1 MSKQYKIKWSEQDL
15 KELNRTVKNF
25 NAKITRLSKKDPSI
39 ANKLPEKVTTQ
50 EIKNL
55 ITSRQ
60 DLKRELHSLQR
71 FSKRGAETIVNVPNN
86 DNGLQLTKWQR
97 TEMNRRVGIINRKRQ
112 ARLERIINTEM
123 TSRGKSLGY
132 TRGQVGMGSLKKA
145 SLKPMQAFTRTMS
158 RTELNMKWKSIR
170 KQSQND
176 FLRNSDLE
184 MRDQYV
190 ASIIKYYDYESV
202 KDIIDEIMDKPID
215 EFMAI
220 FEAEGGTFEWVSPP
234 GAMENAIHQMEEY
247 MAWEEGLRS
256 QWKSE
261 TETKRKSKK

>member
-50 EIKNL
+50 EIKDL
-55 ITSRQ
+55 INSRQ
-60 DLKRELHSLQR
+60 DLQRELKSLQR
-71 FSKRGAETIVNVPNN
+71 FSKRGAETIVDVPNN

-97 TEMNRRVGIINRKRQ
+97 TEMNRRVGVINRKRQ
-112 ARLERIINTEM
+112 ARLERIVETEM
-123 TSRGKSLGY
+123 RDRGQSLGY

-176 FLRNSDLE
+176 FLRNSDLQ
-184 MRDQYV
+184 MRDTYI
-190 ASIIKYYDYESV
+190 ASIIEHYDYEDV
-202 KDIIDEIMDKPID
+202 KDIIEVIMDKPID

-220 FEAEGGTFEWVSPP
+220 FEAEGGTFEWVSPK
-234 GAMENAIHQMEEY
+234 GGIKNKYEEY
-247 MAWEEGLRS
+247 KAYETGLRS
-256 QWKSE
+256 QWIPE
-261 TETKRKSKK
+261 E